1 MEAVRIARTIAVA
14 TNNREDDIAWHGKMI
29 AIVFLQITKERG
41 RLQTRRLF
49 FSIRLIRPDCFF
61 QSGFVLFYR
70 LTPDK

>member
-49 FSIRLIRPDCFF
+49 FFDSRGR
-61 QSGFVLFYR
+61 R
-70 LTPDK
+70 